1 MIADEAAARPLAST
15 MGFSSILHTPRLAA
29 FALSALV
36 AGTALVSSS
45 AAAQTPPPLPPPQ
58 QPAPLPPPTPPP
70 PGTDPVYTQQ
80 PQQPSQPPPRPP
92 PPVYPAPPSH
102 PTPRH
107 RAAPQPYE
115 FVEPTPPTHAPYF
128 SLWTGG
134 RAGLLTFSNAFYTN
148 QQGHAESTG
157 NFVRPGLAL
166 EADIGARL
174 AKRYLPYV
182 FFEHGFMGQGHRFDG
197 SNASA
202 QTNLYGVGF
211 RYTAFDVDN
220 VGLLTDL
227 SFGVRSVTINQ
238 GSESFTMR
246 SLEIFRFGL
255 GAEIRL
261 STLFVLSPM
270 VSIATGAMNDT
281 DGNVHFSQKGSGDGL
296 PGPTYNNGTSISQQN
311 GYIMVLL
318 SVGGHFD
325 LLGK

>member
-1 MIADEAAARPLAST
+1 MIDGEAARPLAST
-15 MGFSSILHTPRLAA
+15 MSFSSILHARVVA
-29 FALSALV
+29 FAFAASAALV
-36 AGTALVSSS
+36 ASNAV
-45 AAAQTPPPLPPPQ
+45 AQTPAPLPPPQ

-70 PGTDPVYTQQ
+70 PGTEPVYTQQ
-80 PQQPSQPPPRPP
+80 PQQTPQQPPPRPP
-92 PPVYPAPPSH
+92 PPTYPAPPQHPPSH
-102 PTPRH
+102 H

-115 FVEPTPPTHAPYF
+115 FVEPTPATHAPYF

-148 QQGHAESTG
+148 QLGHAETTG
-157 NFVRPGLAL
+157 NYVKPGLAL
-166 EADIGARL
+166 EVDVGARL

-182 FFEHGFMGQGHRFDG
+182 FYEHGFMGLGHRFEG

-202 QTNLYGVGF
+202 QTNLFGLGF
-211 RYTAFDVDN
+211 RYTAFDVDS

-227 SFGVRSVTINQ
+227 SFGFRSLTINQ
-238 GSESFTMR
+238 GSDSFTMR

-255 GAEIRL
+255 GAEIRM

-270 VSIATGAMNDT
+270 ISIATGAMNDT

-296 PGPTYNNGTSISQQN
+296 TQPTYSNGKTIDQQN
-311 GYIMVLL
+311 GYIMLMFGM
-318 SVGGHFD
+318 GGHFD